1 MGSQGVTFPRGIC
14 MLIEDTGNP
23 GTASR
28 SQMKEVLK
36 VEERGGHSPQG
47 PCCVGHVDLACVDGC
62 WSGLHSSCFYKEVV
76 WRRTKRLCLS
86 PGKCSNA
93 RAVYTV
99 PSSESG
105 PSRLT

>member
-36 VEERGGHSPQG
+36 VEERGGSAPRG
-47 PCCVGHVDLACVDGC
+47 PAAEATLSWAVWMAA
-62 WSGLHSSCFYKEVV
+62 GLGA
-76 WRRTKRLCLS
+76 RAS
-86 PGKCSNA
+86 PGEYQADEQSGVA
-93 RAVYTV
+93 RLSWLL
-99 PSSESG
+99 SS
-105 PSRLT
+105 R